1 MPNRCPYCCSLRVAA
16 DGSCVE
22 CGRTN
27 RRVWNP
33 DDYAIMGNMM
43 TKEEKAQDEK
53 EDAADE
59 Q

>member
-33 DDYAIMGNMM
+33 DDYAIMGNLM

-53 EDAADE
+53 ESEDE
-59 Q
+59 